1 MNATDSAGAVWAMVP
16 TPFTPGGERICEQSL
31 RALTREMLGRGC
43 TGSIALGVI
52 AEPASLSLDEKM
64 TVLDVVISASEGA
77 PVIATVMSLDPV
89 VAADEAT
96 ALGTRFGT
104 SLAGVMIPVR
114 SHDADVVRR
123 SIVDTHGLSNLPVMV
138 QDLPSAT
145 GVRIDID
152 DLVGALA
159 GLGSSLMAVKAEGPP
174 TFSRIRR
181 LREDVDTVVVS
192 GNGGIGVVDD
202 FLAGARW
209 AAAGISRPEVLV
221 QAVRRIESG
230 DLVGAQRMIDSV
242 ASLISYETQPGTS
255 IAIRKEHWRRQGVI
269 ADSAVRRPTM
279 SYDPAF
285 DVHSERMGFAAG

>member
-16 TPFTPGGERICEQSL
+16 TPFTRGGERICDRSL
-31 RALTREMLGRGC
+31 RALTREMLRRGC

-52 AEPASLSLDEKM
+52 AEPASLSLAEKM
-64 TVLDVVISASEGA
+64 TVLDAVLGASAGA
-77 PVIATVMSLDPV
+77 PVIATVMSLDRK
-89 VAADEAT
+89 VAEDEVS
-96 ALGTRFGT
+96 ALVARFGT

-114 SHDADVVRR
+114 STDPDVVRR
-123 SIVDTHGLSNLPVMV
+123 SVIDTHRLSHLPVVV

-159 GLGSSLMAVKAEGPP
+159 GLGSSLMAVKAEAPP

-181 LREDVDTVVVS
+181 LREDLGILVMS
-192 GNGGIGVVDD
+192 GNGGIGMVDD
-202 FLAGARW
+202 FLAGAQW
-209 AAAGISRPEVLV
+209 AAAGVSRPEALV
-221 QAVRRIESG
+221 QAERRLESG
-230 DLVGAQRMIDSV
+230 DVVGAQRMIDSV

-269 ADSAVRRPTM
+269 ADSAVRPPTM
-279 SYDPAF
+279 SYDSAF

>member
-1 MNATDSAGAVWAMVP
+1 MVP
-16 TPFTPGGERICEQSL
+16 TPFTPGDKRICEQSL

-43 TGSIALGVI
+43 TGSIVLGVI

-64 TVLDVVISASEGA
+64 TVLDTVSSASAGA
-77 PVIATVMSLDPV
+77 PVIATVMSLNPA
-89 VAADEAT
+89 VAADEVS
-96 ALGTRFGT
+96 ALVARFGT

-114 SHDADVVRR
+114 SSDPGVVRR
-123 SIVDTHGLSNLPVMV
+123 SVIDTHRLSHLPVMV

-152 DLVGALA
+152 DLIDALA
-159 GLGSSLMAVKAEGPP
+159 GLGSSLMAVKAEAPP

-181 LREDVDTVVVS
+181 LRENLGTVVVS
-192 GNGGIGVVDD
+192 GNGGIGMVDD
-202 FLAGARW
+202 FLAGAQW
-209 AAAGISRPEVLV
+209 AAAGISRPEALV
-221 QAVRRIESG
+221 QAVRRLESG
-230 DLVGAQRMIDSV
+230 DVVGAQRMIDSV

-269 ADSAVRRPTM
+269 ADSAVRPPTVP
-279 SYDPAF
+279 YDSAF